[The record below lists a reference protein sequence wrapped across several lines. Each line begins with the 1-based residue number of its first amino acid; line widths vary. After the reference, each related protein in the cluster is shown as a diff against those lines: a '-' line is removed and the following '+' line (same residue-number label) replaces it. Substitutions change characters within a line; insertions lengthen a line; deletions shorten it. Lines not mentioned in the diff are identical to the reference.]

1 MRTSPFRPLR
11 VYRLRLLAT
20 LAVALV
26 ALPACTSGSDADK
39 KAAPPSSGAAPSGAT
54 DPNNSADRMIFW
66 ISHKEFAPM
75 TDAQLQEWKGRG
87 VDGFVS
93 VVQWFRGMG
102 GSQDFTGD
110 ASASL
115 QGDQY
120 AYQRQLRDSKILE
133 RMKALGMK
141 AYLGVYLANQ
151 TGGSTPLKDWF
162 DDGAWSAQVL
172 PKLRDLA
179 GAAKLLGFA
188 GLALDQELYP
198 QTGNAQKASWSA
210 GYAGNTHPEGE
221 TRSKVFQRGRQ
232 MMATILEAFPDVEI
246 VDYNAQFPESWE
258 ELVQEQA
265 NGIKDAMAGS
275 VSIDLWNGM
284 TSVPGY
290 KAIRFVDAIFYKST
304 QIRGASWDN
313 ALQYNANRI
322 YSLLS
327 RRFDNWAYASS
338 RVEVAPFAWIDEG
351 TTRFEAARSPDAVNE
366 QLTAFRKWTAGR
378 EFTNFAYTFNT
389 FDYGP
394 YTKAMQSASTPGVVD
409 STAPS
414 LSVQDTRPSGDKL
427 NLAGSATDN
436 LAVRAVRWEVDGG
449 ASGAAKMTWR
459 VKDGSYSSGYD
470 WEMNWTAVGIPLKRG
485 ENRVFVTVE
494 DIKGL
499 TTSKSVSV
507 IV

>member
-1 MRTSPFRPLR
+1 VRTRPSLP
-11 VYRLRLLAT
+11 VRLIAS

-26 ALPACTSGSDADK
+26 VLTACTSGTGK
-39 KAAPPSSGAAPSGAT
+39 KAAPKPAGDAGAQPDVA
-54 DPNNSADRMIFW
+54 DPNNSADRLIFW
-66 ISHKEFAPM
+66 INHKEFVPL
-75 TDAQLQEWKGRG
+75 TDAQLQQWKDRG

-93 VVQWFRGMG
+93 VVQWLRGMG

-115 QGDQY
+115 QGSQY
-120 AYQRQLRDSKILE
+120 DYQRQLRDSKIVE
-133 RMKALGMK
+133 RMKAMGMK
-141 AYLGVYLANQ
+141 AYLGFYLANQ
-151 TGGSTPLKDWF
+151 TGGTTPLKDWF
-162 DDGAWSAQVL
+162 DDGAWTTQVL
-172 PKLRDLA
+172 PKVRDLA
-179 GAAKLLGFA
+179 AAAKLLGFA
-188 GLALDQELYP
+188 GLAIDQELYP
-198 QTGNAQKASWSA
+198 QTGNVQKASWSA
-210 GYAGNTHPEGE
+210 GYNGNAHPEGE
-221 TRSKVFQRGRQ
+221 TRAKVFQRGKQ
-232 MMATILEAFPDVEI
+232 MMATILEAFPNVEI

-284 TSVPGY
+284 TSAPGY
-290 KAIRFVDAIFYKST
+290 KAVRFVDAIFYKTT

-313 ALQYNANRI
+313 ALQYNANRT
-322 YSLLS
+322 YAMLS

-394 YTKAMQSASTPGVVD
+394 YTKAMQAASTPGVVD
-409 STAPS
+409 SAPPS
-414 LSVQDTRPSGDKL
+414 LTVQSPHPVGDKL
-427 NLAGSATDN
+427 NLAGSASDN
-436 LAVRAVRWEVDGG
+436 LAIRAVRWQVVDGP
-449 ASGAAKMTWR
+449 SGAAKMTWK

-470 WEMNWTAVGIPLKRG
+470 WEMNWTADAIPLTRG
-485 ENRVFVTVE
+485 GNRIVVTAE

-499 TTSKSVSV
+499 TTTWSVSV
-507 IV
+507 TV